1 MQFDKIQVSKSAAQ
15 NVKRV
20 EASANWVLRS
30 MDRTLS
36 RLRLGGRKAPYD
48 DLAYEFLG
56 GPADTMRKKHYDKS
70 LRLLWKAEDHAPFLG
85 FKDCTA
91 AEKQLHEM
99 AFRGMNEEERAHVA
113 RLSTHEFKT
122 LIQREYTVRERQAVV
137 NVLSAI
143 GHGEAY
149 AWLVSAQ
156 LLAEVQSTGARAAL
170 TMQVLEE
177 AKHFLVLR
185 ELVRAFDVEVP
196 RLSAPEYL
204 MLEQVIKAKGTEKLF
219 GMNVV
224 VEGLA
229 LGLFGMMSHLPGLEV
244 LRLFHL
250 DESRHTGLPNNYF
263 REFPMSKWERRN
275 PLKRFSRLGMILPAL
290 FLIPVLE
297 DDLAEL
303 GIDVFE
309 FGGSVIRKIALLAKR
324 NGFDL
329 PADNDLLLGLVNVAI
344 NKYGALTRP
353 DHVARDYIV
362 QDTTRGAD
370 ELEVEGEVLYDKK
383 ASARAQRI
391 RAA

>member
-1 MQFDKIQVSKSAAQ
+1 MQFDKIQVSPTTTR
-15 NVKRV
+15 NVRRV
-20 EASANWVLRS
+20 EAAANRLVRG
-30 MDRTLS
+30 MDRVLG
-36 RLRLGGRKAPYD
+36 RLHLGGRKAPYD

-56 GPADTMRKKHYDKS
+56 GPAETMRKKHYDKS
-70 LRLLWKAEDHAPFLG
+70 LRLLWKAEDQAPFLG

-91 AEKQLHEM
+91 VEKQLHEM
-99 AFRGMNEEERAHVA
+99 AFRGMTDEEKAHMS
-113 RLSTHEFKT
+113 RLSTREYKE
-122 LIQREYTVRERQAVV
+122 LLNREYTLREKQAIVSI
-137 NVLSAI
+137 LSAI

-156 LLAEVQSTGARAAL
+156 LLAEVKSTGARAAL

-185 ELVRAFDVEVP
+185 ELVRAFDVEIP
-196 RLSAPEYL
+196 RLTTPEYL

-224 VEGLA
+224 VEGIA
-229 LGLFGMMSHLPGLEV
+229 LGIFGMMSTLPGLEV

-263 REFPMSKWERRN
+263 REFPLKDSQRKHPLRR
-275 PLKRFSRLGMILPAL
+275 LRRLGMLVPAL
-290 FLIPVLE
+290 MLIPMLE

-309 FGGSVIRKIALLAKR
+309 FGGSVIRKIGVLAKR
-324 NGFDL
+324 NNFDL
-329 PADNDLLLGLVNVAI
+329 PADTDTLLRLVDKAI
-344 NKYGALTRP
+344 NAYGDLARP
-353 DHVARDYIV
+353 NHVRRSYITGE
-362 QDTTRGAD
+362 TTRGAD
-370 ELEVEGEVLYDKK
+370 ELEIEGEIFENRK

>member
-1 MQFDKIQVSKSAAQ
+1 MQFDKIRVSETTAH
-15 NVKRV
+15 NVRRV

-30 MDRTLS
+30 VDRALD
-36 RLRLGGRKAPYD
+36 RVGLGGRKAPYD
-48 DLAYEFLG
+48 DLSYEFLG

-91 AEKQLHEM
+91 VEKQLHEM
-99 AFRGMNEEERAHVA
+99 AFRGMSDEERAHVA

-122 LIQREYTVRERQAVV
+122 LIHREYTLRERQAVV

-156 LLAEVQSTGARAAL
+156 LLAEVKSTGARAAL

-185 ELVRAFDVEVP
+185 ELIRAFDVPIP

-224 VEGLA
+224 VEGIA

-275 PLKRFSRLGMILPAL
+275 PLKRLNRLAMVLPAL
-290 FLIPVLE
+290 FLVPVLE

-309 FGGSVIRKIALLAKR
+309 FGGSVIRKIAVLAHR

-329 PADNDLLLGLVNVAI
+329 PADNDILLGLVNTAI
-344 NKYGALTRP
+344 NAYGRVGRP
-353 DHVARDYIV
+353 GHVERDYIA
-362 QDTTRGAD
+362 QDTTKGVD
-370 ELEVEGEVLYDKK
+370 ELEIEGEVLYGKK
-383 ASARAQRI
+383 ASARSQRI